1 MLRSING
8 NHCVTI
14 RYKKYLIRLPIAFV
28 HLLSIWYSEKSALKR
43 ETLGGKTIYFTCSL
57 LFMISCG
64 LCVSYTDKCS
74 SIECCWFA
82 SELEQKKVLC
92 LQTLVRYTKAESVL
106 WLLPLMNPQRS
117 NQWFFCE
124 TVEQSKYNVNPTVD
138 LEWFGKITV
147 TDCNQKKGG
156 IQKVVCNN
164 PK

>member
-14 RYKKYLIRLPIAFV
+14 QYKKYLIRLPIAFV
-28 HLLSIWYSEKSALKR
+28 HLLSIWYSEKAHLK
-43 ETLGGKTIYFTCSL
+43 GKHWAEKLYFTCSL
-57 LFMISCG
+57 LFMIPCG
-64 LCVSYTDKCS
+64 LCVSCTDKCS

-92 LQTLVRYTKAESVL
+92 LQTLVRYAKAESML